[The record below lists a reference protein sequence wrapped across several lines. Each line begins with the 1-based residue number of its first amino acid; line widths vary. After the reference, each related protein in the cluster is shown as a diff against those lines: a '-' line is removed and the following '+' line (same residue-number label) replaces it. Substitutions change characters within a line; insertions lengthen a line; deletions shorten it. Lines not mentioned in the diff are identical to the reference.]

1 MAAITLPVYPG
12 VALRNG
18 AFGVDVA
25 LIQTELTAFG
35 FTATVDGIYGSGTSK
50 AVVAYQATRGLSAD
64 GVVGKGT
71 WDRLINEYAQKFTTT
86 PVPYP
91 GIVMRTGALGSCV
104 KWFQTSQNG
113 LRKPYT
119 AQPQLAGDGVHGS
132 GSTRAARLFQ
142 RQFGLSIDGQIGR
155 NTWQMF
161 SQVLMCAANGVY
173 TKVMPAY
180 PGTALKLGSSGD
192 AVRCVQSYLGAVKV
206 ARGLNYPTPVIDGR
220 FGSVT
225 RSAVIGFQAAFGLTT
240 DGIVGPTTW
249 QRLVSEFNLTL

>member
-119 AQPQLAGDGVHGS
+119 AQPQLAGDGVYGS

-180 PGTALKLGSSGD
+180 PGTALQFGSSGD

>member
-12 VALRNG
+12 IALRNG

-119 AQPQLAGDGVHGS
+119 AQPQLAGDGVYGS

-206 ARGLNYPTPVIDGR
+206 ARGLNYPIPVIDGR

>member
-35 FTATVDGIYGSGTSK
+35 FTATVDGIYGSGTTK

-71 WDRLINEYAQKFTTT
+71 WDRLINEYAQKFATT

-119 AQPQLAGDGVHGS
+119 AQPQLAGDGVYGS
-132 GSTRAARLFQ
+132 GSTQAARLFQ

-161 SQVLMCAANGVY
+161 SQVLMRAANGVY

-180 PGTALKLGSSGD
+180 PGTALQLGSSGD

-206 ARGLNYPTPVIDGR
+206 ARGLNYPTPAIDGQ

>member
-12 VALRNG
+12 IALRNG

-119 AQPQLAGDGVHGS
+119 AQPQLAGDGVYGS

>member
-18 AFGVDVA
+18 TFGVDVA
-25 LIQTELTAFG
+25 LVQTELTAFG
-35 FTATVDGIYGSGTSK
+35 FTATVDGIYGSGTIK

-119 AQPQLAGDGVHGS
+119 AQPQLAGDGVYGS
-132 GSTRAARLFQ
+132 RSTQAARLFQ

-161 SQVLMCAANGVY
+161 SQVLMRAANGVY

-180 PGTALKLGSSGD
+180 PGTALQLGSSGD

-206 ARGLNYPTPVIDGR
+206 ARGLNYLTPAIDGK
-220 FGSVT
+220 FGSAT
-225 RSAVIGFQAAFGLTT
+225 RSAVICFQAAFGLIT
-240 DGIVGPTTW
+240 DGIVGPATW